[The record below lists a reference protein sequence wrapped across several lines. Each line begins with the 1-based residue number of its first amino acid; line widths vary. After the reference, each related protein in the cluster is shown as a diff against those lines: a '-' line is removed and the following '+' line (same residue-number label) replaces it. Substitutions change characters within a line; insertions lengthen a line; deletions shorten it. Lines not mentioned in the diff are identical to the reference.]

1 MFQHYILVKVPLDQC
16 EITTRWRVFQIQDKS
31 KHGLVKLTYSGDNC
45 WCLFCVH
52 MTQLDD
58 IDDDYE
64 YQATIYLSSWTRV
77 CGSLNTAIHQQVAP
91 FIANCNMQKIST
103 IVMTWIIVVIS
114 SCIWAELPRVFIARK
129 FNISRLCF
137 YLQLFSRGGFGCH
150 QGCRQHW
157 FSLVKYLASILF
169 TANATQQHSPS
180 WQKSWPNARLQSI
193 IKSF

>member
-1 MFQHYILVKVPLDQC
+1 
-16 EITTRWRVFQIQDKS
+16 
-31 KHGLVKLTYSGDNC
+31 
-45 WCLFCVH
+45 

-64 YQATIYLSSWTRV
+64 YQASTYLSSWTRV
-77 CGSLNTAIHQQVAP
+77 CGSLNTAIHQQVSP
-91 FIANCNMQKIST
+91 FIANCNKQKIST

-114 SCIWAELPRVFIARK
+114 SYIWAELPRVFLAGSLTFHDFVFIY
-129 FNISRLCF
+129 S
-137 YLQLFSRGGFGCH
+137 YSVEGGFGCH